1 MKILE
6 NYPYVLTGPLF
17 VGLMMEYFEK
27 KSIFAVS
34 SNKLTDITFMTTY
47 TITIDEKTKSGKSLI
62 AYLRSLGIVQESDDT
77 TLKAVKELKDGKVT
91 RCTSF
96 EDYLAKVQ

>member
-1 MKILE
+1 
-6 NYPYVLTGPLF
+6 
-17 VGLMMEYFEK
+17 
-27 KSIFAVS
+27 
-34 SNKLTDITFMTTY
+34 MTTY

-77 TLKAVKELKDGKVT
+77 TLKAVKEYKDGKVT

>member
-1 MKILE
+1 MKISE
-6 NYPYVLTGPLF
+6 NLSLHPDWLIICWDHMEYIEKNLYLLLVLT
-17 VGLMMEYFEK
+17 
-27 KSIFAVS
+27 I
-34 SNKLTDITFMTTY
+34 LTDINFMTTY

-62 AYLRSLGIVQESDDT
+62 AYLRSLGIVQEPDET

-91 RCTSF
+91 RCSSF